1 MHTPPLLPM
10 DMGYSASSLSMSP
23 TRAFEY
29 CALPA
34 TAAWC
39 LGIAQHIVEWTSCWL
54 LGPVLVGEP
63 HASSPPPPAL
73 SWMSQPSIPPG
84 SSHEVRLA
92 TAPRRRRSLVHPPDS
107 SAPTLHPSSHALFG
121 VHGALFVSSLVH
133 LCTSAWPGWWQRRR
147 PKRPQAVSFGS
158 EPEIVRVQTRGRP
171 VRVRV

>member
-10 DMGYSASSLSMSP
+10 DMGSSASSLSMSL

-39 LGIAQHIVEWTSCWL
+39 LGIAQHIVEWRSCWL

-63 HASSPPPPAL
+63 HASSPPSPAL

-84 SSHEVRLA
+84 SSREVRLA
-92 TAPRRRRSLVHPPDS
+92 TAPRRHRSLVHPLDS

-121 VHGALFVSSLVH
+121 VHGALFVSPLVH
-133 LCTSAWPGWWQRRR
+133 RCTCLAWLVATSTSHATPRRL
-147 PKRPQAVSFGS
+147 F
-158 EPEIVRVQTRGRP
+158 RV
-171 VRVRV
+171 